1 MSQQEEHR
9 DKIYKAL
16 ESLVQHKKLSEVKVV
31 DLCQVSGIPR
41 STFYTLFC
49 DIYSIPQFLWDKMMQ
64 PTLYQIGATKTWDEG
79 HRLMF
84 MNLLEKKEL
93 FLKIYWESDYH
104 SIPEYG
110 YRGGYL
116 AVKNNVEQRKNHIW
130 TNEELVELDYTIK
143 ALATL
148 TTKWGRDGMVVPV
161 EKIVRIFN
169 HHIPFFLKDLCD
181 T

>member
-1 MSQQEEHR
+1 MGQQDEFR
-9 DKIYKAL
+9 DRIYKTL
-16 ESLVQHKKLSEVKVV
+16 ESLVQQKKISEVKVV

-41 STFYTLFC
+41 STFYTLFN
-49 DIYSIPQFLWDKMMQ
+49 DIYSVPQFLWDKMMQ

-84 MNLLEKKEL
+84 QNLLDNKAL

-110 YRGGYL
+110 YRGGFL
-116 AVKNNVEQRKNHIW
+116 AIKRNVERRKNYQW
-130 TNEELVELDYTIK
+130 TNEELIELDYTIK

-148 TTKWGRDGMVVPV
+148 TTKWGRDGMEVPV
-161 EKIVRIFN
+161 EKIVRIFSQ
-169 HHIPFFLKDLCD
+169 HIPDFIKDLCD